1 MIILKYGEKIL
12 LKISLINAVNI
23 ITLEDFSEGNPF
35 LK

>member
-1 MIILKYGEKIL
+1 MARKYSKD
-12 LKISLINAVNI
+12 KFDYLINAVNI